1 MQKINNELPRFFY
14 YSGARKSVPSCP
26 IKLVP
31 DFNPSAGVPSYI
43 EGDDDCTTLGQY
55 FIPFFNEK
63 SGPKFEDVTTNGH
76 EARPGHHLQVCMI
89 IIDVISCPNL
99 TNCYILILPS
109 RKFILLETSKNCSSG
124 HNCL

>member
-1 MQKINNELPRFFY
+1 MQKINKELPKFFY

-43 EGDDDCTTLGQY
+43 EGDDDCTILGQY

-63 SGPKFEDVTTNGH
+63 SGPKYEDVTTNGH
-76 EARPGHHLQVCMI
+76 EARPGHHLQVCI
-89 IIDVISCPNL
+89 IIDAIYVLNDKLAAYQS
-99 TNCYILILPS
+99 Y
-109 RKFILLETSKNCSSG
+109 EAG
-124 HNCL
+124 HAF